1 MKNNKLFESFDEISA
16 ADLKE
21 VEKEFKEDKVNTEIA
36 AEYPVDTR
44 LSWLYKGKTI
54 HGVVTKVEC
63 KRKDNAFPL
72 FYYAIKIDG
81 SDRVIELFDNV
92 LPAEFDKAGKCG
104 MTTIKTPAVPGDK
117 VYVLI
122 PRKKSDGGVC
132 ILEDEVAAIGCPLEI
147 DEFGL
152 MSVCELKS
160 GTKLLLDRCYRDK
173 EMAYRHLEYWKTA
186 YYDYHPE
193 ALGENYT
200 EEYEVLDPAVK
211 IGDVFAGYAL
221 TNIRLR
227 QDAQGC
233 YIGHPASFT
242 FTLENEET
250 DDTIVVTKNV
260 LIVEP
265 TVSNMELF

>member
-36 AEYPVDTR
+36 AEYPVGTR

-132 ILEDEVAAIGCPLEI
+132 ILEDEVAAFDAAIGINEL
-147 DEFGL
+147 GL
-152 MSVCELKS
+152 ATECNLKS
-160 GTKLLLDRCYRDK
+160 GVEVSISHCYKDK

-186 YYDYHPE
+186 YFDYHPE
-193 ALGENYT
+193 ALSENYT
-200 EEYEVLDPAVK
+200 EDYTVLNPGVNV
-211 IGDVFAGYAL
+211 GDVFMDYTLTDITLQQDGKGYF
-221 TNIRLR
+221 TN
-227 QDAQGC
+227 
-233 YIGHPASFT
+233 HPASFT
-242 FTLENEET
+242 FFLENEKTGDMIE
-250 DDTIVVTKNV
+250 VTKTV
-260 LIVEP
+260 LTVEP

>member
-36 AEYPVDTR
+36 AEYPVGTR

-63 KRKDNAFPL
+63 RRKDNAFPL
-72 FYYAIKIDG
+72 FYYAIKING
-81 SDRVIELFDNV
+81 SNRTIELFDN
-92 LPAEFDKAGKCG
+92 LMPEAFSKTGKCG
-104 MTTIKTPAVPGDK
+104 MTTIKTPALPGDK
-117 VYVLI
+117 VYVLT
-122 PRKKSDGGVC
+122 PRKKAEGGPY
-132 ILEDEVAAIGCPLEI
+132 ILEDEVAALGCPLEI

-152 MSVCELKS
+152 ISVCELKS
-160 GTKLLLDRCYRDK
+160 GTKSLLDRCYRDK
-173 EMAYRHLEYWKTA
+173 EMAYKHLEYWKTA
-186 YYDYHPE
+186 CYDDHPD
-193 ALGENYT
+193 ALVENYT

-211 IGDVFAGYAL
+211 IGDIFAGYAL
-221 TNIRLR
+221 TNISLR
-227 QDAQGC
+227 QDAQGY
-233 YIGHPASFT
+233 YIDHPASFT

-250 DDTIVVTKNV
+250 DNTILVTKNV
-260 LIVEP
+260 FIVEP